1 MYLKSIEVQGF
12 KSFAN
17 KIIFEFHNGITGIV
31 GPNGSGKSNVADAVR
46 WVLGEQSAKQLRG
59 SKMED
64 IIFSGT
70 ENRKSQGFAYVALTI
85 ENSDHQLPV
94 EYEEVTIARR
104 VYRSGESE
112 YLLNGHSCRL
122 KDVNELFYDTG
133 IGKEGYSIIGQ
144 GQIDKILSGKP
155 EERRELFDE
164 AAGIVKFKR
173 KKNEAVKKLE
183 SQRQNLVR
191 IKDILSEL
199 EKQVEPLEKQAQT
212 AKEYLNLKEELKVYD
227 IHLFL
232 AENQGLKDQLENVQA
247 KLSIVQCDFQSS
259 KRAYEKAKEDYE
271 KIEKELEELSK
282 KTESTQNQAAQEKL
296 SKEKKEG
303 EKNLLKEQIR
313 SAGEQ
318 KENLFQRGKALEQE
332 RKTKEKEKEDCEKEE
347 NSLQKQL
354 IQAEQKKEEVSLK
367 TKEVTDK
374 ITKALFKVEQDRAQI
389 IELLNE
395 KSNIKGNIQRYDTM
409 SEQIQIRKAQLGSK
423 LLQYKTEEEV
433 QKQNITQLEK
443 KLQEIQGEIKEKEQ
457 KQLILSEQIHKIH
470 EWNIQLEQ
478 EQTKLQQ
485 TYHTEKSKLDTLINM
500 IERYDGY
507 GNSIR
512 KIMELKT
519 KKEGIIGVVADII
532 KAEKKYEIAIET
544 ALGGNIQNIV
554 TDNETTAKE
563 LIEYLKKNK
572 FGRATFL
579 PLDGIDNRNSFEKK
593 MVLEEEGVLG
603 IASDLVQVEEK
614 YHKIAAYLLGR
625 MIVVDQ
631 IDHALWIAR
640 KYHHTLR
647 IVTLEGELLNAGGSM
662 TGGAFKNA
670 GNLLGRRREMEE
682 LKKKTDS
689 ISKKWEE
696 VKKQIEQNKIENA
709 ENRNLL
715 EEQKV
720 GLQEKYLLQ
729 NTTNLSLSHA
739 KEENAQLIQQYH
751 SYLEENKELEDQIS
765 DIKIGI
771 EEHTKKAKE
780 FEIRQ
785 NGLEEEVEKLLKQ
798 TEEDKKREQKQKETL
813 EESRLT
819 YANIKQKRDFL
830 IENKERVQKEIEK
843 FRKEETEIEE
853 ERRKLEQERKEKE
866 HKIEQIKEDILKAQ
880 KKNEEL
886 EKDLFVFQQDREK
899 LTQSQKK
906 SFVRMEELSERIA
919 ALDKDSFRLNSQ
931 KENYEEALDAKIHY
945 MWEEYE
951 LTYSE
956 IKEAKQA
963 GKYVLE
969 EKIDSALMK
978 KRVNNLKNK
987 IKNLGTVNVNAI
999 EDFKEVFKRYQ
1010 FLKTQHEDL
1019 ITAEKTL
1026 LQIIEELDDGMRNQF
1041 KEKFK
1046 EIQREFN
1053 RVFQELFGGGK
1064 GTLELVEEED
1074 ILEAGIRIISQP
1086 PGKKLQN
1093 MMQLS
1098 GGEKALTA
1106 IALLF
1111 AIQNLKPS
1119 PFCLLDEIE
1128 AALDDSNVGRFAQ
1141 YLHKLTEHTQ
1151 FIVITHR
1158 RGTMEAA
1165 DRLYGITM
1173 QEKGVS
1179 TLVSV
1184 DLTLS
1189 EKEAVS

>member
-271 KIEKELEELSK
+271 KVEKELEELSK
-282 KTESTQNQAAQEKL
+282 KTEFTQNQAAQEKL

-313 SAGEQ
+313 SAGER
-318 KENLFQRGKALEQE
+318 KENLFEREKALEQE
-332 RKTKEKEKEDCEKEE
+332 RKIKEKEKENCEKEE
-347 NSLQKQL
+347 KRLQKQL
-354 IQAEQKKEEVSLK
+354 LQAEQKKKEVSTK

-374 ITKALFKVEQDRAQI
+374 IETALLKVEQDRAQI

-443 KLQEIQGEIKEKEQ
+443 ELQEIQGEIKQKEQ
-457 KQLILSEQIHKIH
+457 KQIILSEQIHKIH

-478 EQTKLQQ
+478 EQTNLQQ

-507 GNSIR
+507 GISIR

-563 LIEYLKKNK
+563 SIEYLKKNK

-579 PLDGIDNRNSFEKK
+579 PLDGIDSRNTFEKK
-593 MVLEEEGVLG
+593 IVLEEEGVLG
-603 IASDLVQVEEK
+603 IASDLVQVEGK
-614 YHKIAAYLLGR
+614 YHKIAVYLLGR
-625 MIVVDQ
+625 TIVVDQ

-662 TGGAFKNA
+662 TGGTFKNA

-715 EEQKV
+715 EEQKE

-739 KEENAQLIQQYH
+739 KEEHAQLIQQYY

-765 DIKIGI
+765 DIKTGI
-771 EEHTKKAKE
+771 EEHTKTAKE
-780 FEIRQ
+780 FEIKQ
-785 NGLEEEVEKLLKQ
+785 NELEREVEILLKQ

-813 EESRLT
+813 EESRLI

-843 FRKEETEIEE
+843 FKKEETQIEE
-853 ERRKLEQERKEKE
+853 EREKLEQERKEKE
-866 HKIEQIKEDILKAQ
+866 YKIEQIKEDILKAQ

-886 EKDLFVFQQDREK
+886 EKDLAVFQQDREK

-906 SFVRMEELSERIA
+906 SFARMEEFSERIA

-1026 LQIIEELDDGMRNQF
+1026 LQIIEELDAGMRNQF

-1046 EIQREFN
+1046 EIQGEFN

-1184 DLTLS
+1184 NLILS
-1189 EKEAVS
+1189 EEAVS